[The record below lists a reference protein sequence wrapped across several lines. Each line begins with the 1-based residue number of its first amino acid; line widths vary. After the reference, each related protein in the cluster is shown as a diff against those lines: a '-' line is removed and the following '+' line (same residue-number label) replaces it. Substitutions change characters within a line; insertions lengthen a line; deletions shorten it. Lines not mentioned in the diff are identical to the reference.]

1 MIIKSF
7 ARGLKSP
14 MVAVMFE
21 RANPESLT
29 EVMKWLSM
37 YSERADT
44 VSRLGKLAPCL
55 KTKQEEQ
62 MDHVL
67 QGQERL
73 MTKLATFPVNGG
85 RINNMAK

>member
-14 MVAVMFE
+14 MVAVKMFE
-21 RANPESLT
+21 RANPEALT

-44 VSRLGKLAPCL
+44 VLRLG
-55 KTKQEEQ
+55 
-62 MDHVL
+62 
-67 QGQERL
+67 
-73 MTKLATFPVNGG
+73 NSSS
-85 RINNMAK
+85 I